1 MELWSAD
8 YTAGYVHS
16 DQLSDTLRT
25 AMQPMARFR
34 QHCDAEDASAKGL
47 HNGAQF
53 YWDVYSNVSD
63 AGGALTENE
72 PMPKTGYTKTQS
84 SLVVTEYGK
93 LVAALFF
100 KQINNLCAVIFSG
113 PVACGA

>member
-34 QHCDAEDASAKGL
+34 QHCDAEDGSEKGL
-47 HNGAQF
+47 HSGAQF

-63 AGGALTENE
+63 AGGPLTENE
-72 PMPKTGYTKTQS
+72 PMPKTGYTKTQA

-93 LVAALFF
+93 LVAALW
-100 KQINNLCAVIFSG
+100 N
-113 PVACGA
+113 